1 MQNRII
7 YEQPLNERI
16 RTLLRLEYL
25 FKQGNHFLG
34 ETSVWDSR
42 AMLLT
47 ILEIGS
53 IFSRGDLKG
62 ELMKELER
70 HGATLAR
77 LESNPDVDHRRLG
90 EILNKLDSLIDRLH
104 VMSGQFDHAIKN
116 SEFLNSVKQ
125 RSAMPGGTCDFDLP
139 ALHYWLERP
148 AEVRI
153 RNLQA
158 WFRSFAIIH
167 EAVTLILHLTRQSSV
182 PVNER
187 AEGGF
192 FQKSLDPNIPCQMVR
207 VAVPSNLPFFPE
219 ISGGKHRFSIRFLE
233 QPNLDTRAAQTT
245 ADVDFQLTCCII

>member
-1 MQNRII
+1 MQNRIV

-25 FKQGNHFLG
+25 FKQGSHFLG
-34 ETSVWDSR
+34 GTSVWDSR

-47 ILEIGS
+47 ILEIGA
-53 IFSRGDLKG
+53 IFARGDLKS
-62 ELMKELER
+62 EIMKELER
-70 HGATLAR
+70 HAATLAR
-77 LESNPDVDHRRLG
+77 LETNPDVDRRRLH
-90 EILNKLDSLIDRLH
+90 EILDKLGTLIDRLY
-104 VMSGQFDHAIKN
+104 VMSGQFDQAIKN

-125 RSAMPGGTCDFDLP
+125 RSAVPGGTCDFDLP
-139 ALHYWLERP
+139 VLHYWLERP

-158 WFRSFAIIH
+158 WFGSFGIIH
-167 EAVTLILHLTRQSSV
+167 EAVTLILHLTRQSSA

-192 FQKSLDPNIPCQMVR
+192 FQKSLDPNIPCQMIR

-219 ISGGKHRFSIRFLE
+219 ISGGKHRFTIRFLE
-233 QPNLDTRAAQTT
+233 QSNLDARATQTT